1 MAKKKRVSVNAFEK
15 HVVIDYEY
23 KPYEWE
29 EMEIMVKP
37 RLDFLEMM
45 TFVDEVV
52 KGCFR
57 SDDNSFLPEVKDFV
71 IKSYIVEMYSNVSLP
86 QNVNKKYDLLYAC
99 DIVDFILDIIDK
111 SQFEEMMKGI
121 DQKIKYM
128 VAMDVNTITT
138 QMNQLLSSLSGVESK
153 ASQLFS
159 EISKEDIDTILKA
172 IGNGKIDESKIM
184 EAYLEHKNKGES

>member
-15 HVVIDYEY
+15 HVVVDYEY

-45 TFVDEVV
+45 TFVDVVV

-121 DQKIKYM
+121 DQKIKHM

-159 EISKEDIDTILKA
+159 GISKEDIDTILKA

>member
-15 HVVIDYEY
+15 NVVIDYEY
-23 KPYEWE
+23 KPYKWGEI
-29 EMEIMVKP
+29 EIMVKP

-45 TFVDEVV
+45 TFVDGVV
-52 KGCFR
+52 QGCFR
-57 SDDNSFLPEVKDFV
+57 SDDNSFLPEVKDFI
-71 IKSYIVEMYSNVSLP
+71 IKSYIVEMYSNIALP

-99 DIVDFILDIIDK
+99 DIVDYILEIIDK
-111 SQFEEMMKGI
+111 SQFEEIMKGI

-153 ASQLFS
+153 ASQLFDG
-159 EISKEDIDTILKA
+159 ISKENIDTILKA
-172 IGNGKIDESKIM
+172 ISNGRIDESKIM
-184 EAYLEHKNKGES
+184 EAYLEHKNRGET

>member
-45 TFVDEVV
+45 TFVDGVV

>member
-15 HVVIDYEY
+15 HVVVDYEY

-37 RLDFLEMM
+37 RLDFLAMM
-45 TFVDEVV
+45 TFVDGVV

-159 EISKEDIDTILKA
+159 GISKEDIDTILKA